1 MIWTLIHII
10 DLLLWIFI
18 AGSVMYVFFFS
29 LVATFH
35 RKNKKGVNPI
45 SKMNNFLIIYPAYN
59 EDNVIKTTIENILKQ
74 TYSKDYYDVVAVSD
88 HMSDSTND
96 WLHT

>member
-10 DLLLWIFI
+10 DQLLWFFI

-35 RKNKKGVNPI
+35 RKKKKGVNPI
-45 SKMNNFLIIYPAYN
+45 SKTNKFLIIYPAYN

-74 TYSKDYYDVVAVSD
+74 TYSKD
-88 HMSDSTND
+88 
-96 WLHT
+96 